1 MHEPANADR
10 PGADHRPGA
19 DRGEHV
25 ESDLADLTGVS
36 LAAMRGVPAQLRS
49 RRLLAQARRARSNT
63 MGHSNPTGGARAE

>member
-10 PGADHRPGA
+10 PGADRA
-19 DRGEHV
+19 EHV

-36 LAAMRGVPAQLRS
+36 LAAIRGVPAPLRS